1 MWGGLETLLPS
12 SVIRTCPS
20 IWQQP
25 SWLQSGRRHVEER
38 SDLKKA
44 RTRVNTADGCEHI
57 WVLCIQPRLRHI
69 DYETT
74 PVVRSMKCN
83 QMKSNCTIERY
94 RMTPLPAT
102 FTCWWRR
109 FTWDTLAVDSTSPEA
124 TLRAS
129 APYWQAA
136 SGASLGLRGLESMH
150 WSALPQ
156 TGSSLINMIQNGD
169 TFRRSPSVENQENF
183 HTQSWVKERR

>member
-1 MWGGLETLLPS
+1 MSEYYPNLHLVTWLLIKSVLSIKYTLELQHYMWGGLETLLSHPH
-12 SVIRTCPS
+12 VS
-20 IWQQP
+20 IDLATA

-129 APYWQAA
+129 AHRQAA
-136 SGASLGLRGLESMH
+136 SGASLWGQGKPKM
-150 WSALPQ
+150 
-156 TGSSLINMIQNGD
+156 
-169 TFRRSPSVENQENF
+169 
-183 HTQSWVKERR
+183 

>member
-1 MWGGLETLLPS
+1 MSEYYPNLHLVTWLLIKSVLSIKYTLELQHYMWGGLETLLSHPH
-12 SVIRTCPS
+12 VS
-20 IWQQP
+20 IDLATA

-83 QMKSNCTIERY
+83 QMKSNCTIEPY

-136 SGASLGLRGLESMH
+136 SGASLWGQGKPKM
-150 WSALPQ
+150 
-156 TGSSLINMIQNGD
+156 
-169 TFRRSPSVENQENF
+169 
-183 HTQSWVKERR
+183 